1 MMMRLCSSLSWK
13 WCVQVVLALA
23 SPLALSASV
32 AKTDINSMS
41 VEELST
47 ILDKMDEEV
56 RIEFGEKYYG

>member
-1 MMMRLCSSLSWK
+1 
-13 WCVQVVLALA
+13 VQVVLALA